1 MNSRVVRS
9 LGFVALPL
17 VTGGWL
23 AVAGAA
29 DSSDGPGY
37 SYLDAGYQ
45 WTDVNYAV
53 KQAGGRHEG
62 IKVNGSVGLVELG
75 PVGLHLFGEFFDGD
89 FSGTSTTC
97 DGGEGAPD
105 TTISGD
111 RNSQS
116 IAGGL
121 GLSIAISDSTDVV
134 ARAAY
139 VDISDFEVPNSSCQ
153 LESGSDQG
161 YFTEAMVRS
170 ELSDNVEIE
179 AGVRYSNLRDSDIS
193 NTDVLLGI
201 GYHLTDWVSLRARAV
216 IFDNDTGIELG
227 ARLYFGSFIGRDTIF

>member
-9 LGFVALPL
+9 LGLVALPL

-23 AVAGAA
+23 ATASAA
-29 DSSDGPGY
+29 ATDGPRY
-37 SYLDAGYQ
+37 SYLDVGYQ

-62 IKVNGSVGLVELG
+62 LKVNGSLGLANLG
-75 PVGLHLFGEFFDGD
+75 PVGIHLFGEFFDGD
-89 FSGTSTTC
+89 FSGTSTPC
-97 DGGEGAPD
+97 AGGVGGP
-105 TTISGD
+105 TSVSGN

-116 IAGGL
+116 VAGGL
-121 GLSIAISDSTDVV
+121 GLSYAINDSTDVV

-139 VDISDFEVPNSSCQ
+139 VDITDFEVPNSSCQ
-153 LESGSDQG
+153 LDSGSDQG
-161 YFTEAMVRS
+161 YLTEAMIRS

-179 AGVRYSNLRDSDIS
+179 AGVRYSNLSDSDIA

-227 ARLYFGSFIGRDTIF
+227 ARLYFGSFVGRDTIF

>member
-1 MNSRVVRS
+1 MNSSVVRS
-9 LGFVALPL
+9 LGLAALAL

-23 AVAGAA
+23 ATASAA
-29 DSSDGPGY
+29 ATDGPRY
-37 SYLDAGYQ
+37 SYLDVGYQ

-62 IKVNGSVGLVELG
+62 FKVNGSLGLADLG
-75 PVGLHLFGEFFDGD
+75 PVGIHLFGEFFDGD
-89 FSGTSTTC
+89 FSGTSTPC
-97 DGGEGAPD
+97 DGGEGGH
-105 TTISGD
+105 TSVSGD
-111 RNSQS
+111 RTSQS
-116 IAGGL
+116 VAVGL
-121 GLSIAISDSTDVV
+121 GLSYAISDSTDVV

-139 VDISDFEVPNSSCQ
+139 VDITDFEVPNSSCQ
-153 LESGSDQG
+153 LDSGSDQG
-161 YFTEAMVRS
+161 YLTEAMIRS

-179 AGVRYSNLRDSDIS
+179 AGVRYSSLRDSDIA

-227 ARLYFGSFIGRDTIF
+227 ARLYFGSFVGRDTIF